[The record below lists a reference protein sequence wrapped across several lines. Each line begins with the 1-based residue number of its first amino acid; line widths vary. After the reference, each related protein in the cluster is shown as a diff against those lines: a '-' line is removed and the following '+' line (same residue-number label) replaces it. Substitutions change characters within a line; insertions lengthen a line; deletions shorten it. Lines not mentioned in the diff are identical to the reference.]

1 MNVFFSSS
9 SLFLSLSIYRQRIA
23 GTYVY
28 LCVRFPFGLFTELNL
43 ENRRSKRSEESS
55 RANHRRFLFINVS
68 CVALAFGLNE
78 TRVDAFDHLLSMS
91 IDFGK

>member
-9 SLFLSLSIYRQRIA
+9 LVLSLSIYRQRIA

-55 RANHRRFLFINVS
+55 RAIIEDLFS
-68 CVALAFGLNE
+68 
-78 TRVDAFDHLLSMS
+78 
-91 IDFGK
+91 